1 MCLKYKLTVNWNIS
15 TSFGISLSSSSLLSL
30 YSSKFVCFENRSW
43 SNLNVLFRWNSYHE
57 WRNVNKLL
65 SDGNMSLSYQNSCM
79 MNWICELSL
88 WNKSLKSS
96 LHELVKSQTKN
107 VIELSFVFFQQ
118 TELYNSSNEGISF
131 KLSSW
136 VRFLE
141 GEELSCGLS
150 DFCKKELDSPDF
162 SFIFESVLTDDF
174 QFLKKSVFIEGLSW
188 CLRSFPWVSVS
199 LWH

>member
-15 TSFGISLSSSSLLSL
+15 SSFGISLSSSSLLSL

-141 GEELSCGLS
+141 GKELSCGLS

-174 QFLKKSVFIEGLSW
+174 KFL
-188 CLRSFPWVSVS
+188 
-199 LWH
+199 